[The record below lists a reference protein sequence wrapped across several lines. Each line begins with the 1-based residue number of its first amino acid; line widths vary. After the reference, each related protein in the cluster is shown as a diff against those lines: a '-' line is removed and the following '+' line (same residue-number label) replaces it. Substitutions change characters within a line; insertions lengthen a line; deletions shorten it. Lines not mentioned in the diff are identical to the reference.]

1 VLDQEAMTE
10 PESSVM
16 PWERGELSFPRRVL
30 GTMASAFAPV
40 ESVGS
45 ILSERAVA
53 PALGFALLFAFPFM
67 AAWAVIPFTH
77 TLEFKPGAVL
87 LVNAKAGSE
96 QVALDVLRAAAIGLG
111 MGLVSVA
118 SWALPFGS
126 LLRAFCP
133 RPDLAASAPRFAAR
147 LALYRAFLVPLALS
161 LLYGGSW
168 LLPTTPAV
176 LFETAAL
183 LLTLM
188 PRLILLM
195 HTVALARA
203 LGLSGGARLAV
214 VLVPV
219 GVEAALGLLVGEGV
233 ARLLPPPPAG

>member
-16 PWERGELSFPRRVL
+16 PWERSELSFPRRVL

-77 TLEFKPGAVL
+77 TLEFKPGAVV
-87 LVNAKAGSE
+87 LVNAGSE
-96 QVALDVLRAAAIGLG
+96 QVALDILRAAAIGLG

-168 LLPTTPAV
+168 LLPATPAV

-203 LGLSGGARLAV
+203 LGLSSGARLAV

-233 ARLLPPPPAG
+233 ARLLPPPHTG